1 MYSPDSCPLGGHAIY
16 RRYLGLTVT
25 GMLIYT
31 WTDSHVSPR
40 QSRFV
45 FHQPLTW
52 FVCKRVVI
60 IYYPL
65 LANATHV
72 QQIYGAAVIKSGT
85 SSYVVVVEVSG
96 LKWSRCWCETINLL
110 YNYTIIFF
118 LPHSRV
124 LPHYVQLLCHS
135 PIEGLNRKRELTVFD
150 NPSELVQNFT
160 LVLARVYD
168 TVIYSWC

>member
-1 MYSPDSCPLGGHAIY
+1 MPSIDDTK
-16 RRYLGLTVT
+16 GLLWLVCLSTHELIA
-25 GMLIYT
+25 MLAPGKVDLFFISLY
-31 WTDSHVSPR
+31 
-40 QSRFV
+40 QA
-45 FHQPLTW
+45 LTW
-52 FVCKRVVI
+52 FVCKWVVI

-135 PIEGLNRKRELTVFD
+135 PIEGLNRKREL
-150 NPSELVQNFT
+150 VQNFT
-160 LVLARVYD
+160 LVLEVCPKQCQH
-168 TVIYSWC
+168 T